1 MGRQRLITE
10 VLELLLKRYPGTSA
24 DKAMALVEWSVQPL
38 KKGKP

>member
-10 VLELLLKRYPGTSA
+10 VLVLLERDPGSSA

-38 KKGKP
+38 AKGKP